1 MQFRILSDLHFQTLN
16 DVKVFCSSYQGGSFP
31 VVLAGDL
38 VEVPTADNAPLL
50 HLISFMSNNHSS
62 VIYVFG
68 NHEHWTHGL
77 NAVETFRASI
87 QHLKNVFLLENT
99 SVTIDDVEF
108 FGCTLWPDYK
118 QANPAVLEYAQNVDE
133 NVRRVG
139 VDVSM
144 VQERQRQ
151 SVQSLRALVPNRKRI
166 IITHYAP
173 SCLSITDDFQCDEPL
188 MQYLCYSEIT
198 DVCLLYTSPSPR
210 D

>member
-1 MQFRILSDLHFQTLN
+1 MDT
-16 DVKVFCSSYQGGSFP
+16 
-31 VVLAGDL
+31 
-38 VEVPTADNAPLL
+38 
-50 HLISFMSNNHSS
+50 
-62 VIYVFG
+62 
-68 NHEHWTHGL
+68 GL

-198 DVCLLYTSPSPR
+198 DVVVLLNPIAWVHGHMHYTINYKIGDVDVLCNPRGNRFVSNKHFSSKYLYTVQC
-210 D
+210 